1 MAGEDKDFFGMSDED
16 FAKVTPSSLGS
27 DEGAAAPSSASEEG
41 KEAAA
46 EEGADDTFKSVDG
59 DPAADPSGSGD
70 EAGEGTGNDEGEEDK
85 PENED
90 KGDLSDEELAKA
102 NPPTG
107 KDKPK
112 EADKPEGID
121 KSKDAAKDAAPVEP
135 EKPKA
140 TQAVVTSKEMTQE
153 QLAGFYDQVMK
164 PFKANGREITLRTP
178 EEAIRLMQMGA
189 GYGRKLQD
197 MQPHLK
203 TLRMLEKN
211 NLLDEGKLSY
221 LIDLDQ
227 KNPDAIKKLIKDAGI
242 DPLDFNMDDNANY
255 HPTNHAVT
263 DTEVA
268 FSEALKDVSTRPG
281 GRETIQ
287 QINTTW
293 DQTSKEAIWAQP
305 ELLSIIQTQK
315 ENGLF
320 DQISAEMERKKLL
333 GEIPA
338 NTPFLQAYKIA
349 GDALVASNS
358 LILPEDA
365 PAPKADP
372 ANLTKAAQPTV
383 DPKAERVL
391 GTRTAAPKSDA
402 STNDK
407 AKAAASPQSSSRK
420 AKETINPLDMAD
432 DDFLKQFNGRI

>member
-1 MAGEDKDFFGMSDED
+1 MC
-16 FAKVTPSSLGS
+16 
-27 DEGAAAPSSASEEG
+27 
-41 KEAAA
+41 
-46 EEGADDTFKSVDG
+46 
-59 DPAADPSGSGD
+59 
-70 EAGEGTGNDEGEEDK
+70 
-85 PENED
+85 
-90 KGDLSDEELAKA
+90 
-102 NPPTG
+102 
-107 KDKPK
+107 
-112 EADKPEGID
+112 
-121 KSKDAAKDAAPVEP
+121 
-135 EKPKA
+135 
-140 TQAVVTSKEMTQE
+140 
-153 QLAGFYDQVMK
+153 
-164 PFKANGREITLRTP
+164 
-178 EEAIRLMQMGA
+178 IRD
-189 GYGRKLQD
+189 R
-197 MQPHLK
+197 
-203 TLRMLEKN
+203 
-211 NLLDEGKLSY
+211 
-221 LIDLDQ
+221 
-227 KNPDAIKKLIKDAGI
+227 
-242 DPLDFNMDDNANY
+242 
-255 HPTNHAVT
+255 
-263 DTEVA
+263 
-268 FSEALKDVSTRPG
+268 
-281 GRETIQ
+281 

-407 AKAAASPQSSSRK
+407 AKAAASPQSVSY
-420 AKETINPLDMAD
+420 THLDVYKRQEDNWSIHCSAQTDPASGRMAIIGPYRA
-432 DDFLKQFNGRI
+432 FPWL